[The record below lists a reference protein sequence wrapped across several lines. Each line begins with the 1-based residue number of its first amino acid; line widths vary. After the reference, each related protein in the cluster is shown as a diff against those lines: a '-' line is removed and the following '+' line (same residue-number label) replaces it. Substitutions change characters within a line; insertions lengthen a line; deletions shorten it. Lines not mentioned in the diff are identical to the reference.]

1 MMLRTGIACVAVM
14 MFMSSTVE
22 AQDFRTLGTRRGAL
36 IGAGLGAIA
45 GAQNDEALAG
55 IAIGGLVGGA
65 AGRYIGNR
73 INYDVGRAYN
83 NGFVQGSYAQPR
95 YYSQPAYNYQ
105 PYGGRSYS
113 GYGYSQPYYRG
124 SSGCSRRW

>member
-1 MMLRTGIACVAVM
+1 MLRTGIACLAVM
-14 MFMSSTVE
+14 MFMATTVE
-22 AQDFRTLGTRRGAL
+22 AQDFRALSTRRGAL

-65 AGRYIGNR
+65 AGRYVGNR
-73 INYDVGRAYN
+73 LNYDVGRAYN
-83 NGFVQGSYAQPR
+83 NGFAQGSYYQQPQ
-95 YYSQPAYNYQ
+95 YYSQPSYNYQ

-113 GYGYSQPYYRG
+113 NYGYRQPYYRG
-124 SSGCSRRW
+124 SSGCSRGW